1 LPDSELTLFTLGGL
15 ELRRGADGPVA
26 LKSRKARALLAILST
41 QPGLRMSRARIAS
54 LLWADRAEAQ
64 ARGSLRQALSELRR
78 ALGPEDADV
87 VCPSAETV
95 ELDGTRIE
103 CDVLRFEALLGRGDR
118 PALEEAVALH
128 RGPFMEDFDL
138 REDAFDEWRLQ
149 ERRRLEARLLSS
161 LASLASLCEA
171 DGDAEAALG
180 HVDRAIE
187 IAPLREEMHRKGME
201 LCQRLERSTEALE
214 RYERLRSRLAAELNV
229 EPQAESRDLYTAIRS
244 SHEEGA
250 RGFAAL
256 QASDPAQAGVRDQ
269 QAGGKPSVAVL
280 PFGNLSRDPE
290 QEYFADG
297 MTEDI
302 ITELS
307 RFRGLFVIARNSTFV
322 YKGRAVDTREIAR
335 ELGVKYVLEGS
346 VRGGV
351 DRLRVSAQLIDAANR
366 SHVWAERY
374 DREPSDLFS
383 LQDEIV
389 RTLVAAVEPELDDA
403 ERRNATS
410 ASPERLDAWG
420 AYHRGM
426 WHVYRF
432 TKEDTAQALAFF
444 MKAIEAAPTHTP
456 GWTGRSFAHFSNV
469 FLGFVDDREA
479 ERRLC
484 LEAARRAVELDSRD
498 ASAHWALG
506 RAHSLELDY
515 DRAIAEL
522 ETAVELNTN
531 HAQSW
536 YQLGWVLV
544 RAGRP
549 QDALEPL
556 VLAER
561 LSPNDPL
568 RFAFLI
574 ARAQAHFVLGE
585 YSHAV
590 ALADRAVR
598 LPHAHAQI
606 EAIRV
611 ACLVMDGQIEAA
623 RKAMEA
629 FRSAHPD
636 FTQAFFAEAHGFA
649 RQEDLSRYL
658 DAFERSGL
666 PE

>member
-1 LPDSELTLFTLGGL
+1 
-15 ELRRGADGPVA
+15 
-26 LKSRKARALLAILST
+26 
-41 QPGLRMSRARIAS
+41 MSRARIAS
-54 LLWADRAEAQ
+54 LLWADRAESQ
-64 ARGSLRQALSELRR
+64 ARGSLRQTLSELRR
-78 ALGPEDADV
+78 ALGSEYADALGS
-87 VCPSAETV
+87 SAETV
-95 ELDGTRIE
+95 ELDGGRIE
-103 CDVLRFEALLGRGDR
+103 CDVARFEALLARGDR
-118 PALEEAVALH
+118 AALEEAVALH
-128 RGPFMEDFDL
+128 RGPFMEDLEL
-138 REDAFDEWRLQ
+138 REDAFDEWLMR
-149 ERRRLEARLLSS
+149 ERRRLEARSLSG

-171 DGDAEAALG
+171 EGDIEAALG

-187 IAPLREEMHRKGME
+187 IAPIREELHRKGME
-201 LCQRLERSTEALE
+201 LCQRLERSTEAIE
-214 RYERLRSRLAAELNV
+214 RFERLRSELAAELNV
-229 EPQAESRDLYTAIRS
+229 EPQAESRDLYTAILS
-244 SHEEGA
+244 SREEGTRA
-250 RGFAAL
+250 FTDR
-256 QASDPAQAGVRDQ
+256 QAPEQY
-269 QAGGKPSVAVL
+269 AGGKPSVAVL
-280 PFGNLSRDPE
+280 PFVNLSQDLE

-335 ELGVKYVLEGS
+335 ELRVRYVLEGS
-346 VRGGV
+346 IRVGA
-351 DRLRVSAQLIDAANR
+351 DRLRVSAQLIEAASR
-366 SHVWAERY
+366 SHVWAERF

-410 ASPERLDAWG
+410 ASPEQLDAWG

-432 TKEDTAQALAFF
+432 TRQDTEQALAFF
-444 MKAIEAAPTHTP
+444 MKAIEAAPTDAS

-469 FLGFVDDREA
+469 FLGFVDDRQA

-484 LEAARRAVELDSRD
+484 LDAARRAVELDSRD
-498 ASAHWALG
+498 ASAHWALA
-506 RAHSLELDY
+506 RAHSLALDY

-536 YQLGWVLV
+536 YQLGWVLI

-549 QDALEPL
+549 QDAIEPL

-590 ALADRAVR
+590 ALADRAVD

-606 EAIRV
+606 EAIRI
-611 ACLVMDGQIEAA
+611 ACLVMDEQIEKA
-623 RKAMEA
+623 REAMEA
-629 FRSAHPD
+629 FRSTYPD
-636 FTQAFFAEAHGFA
+636 FTQSFFAEAHGFV
-649 RQEDLSRYL
+649 RKEDLSLYM
-658 DAFERSGL
+658 DAFERVGL
-666 PE
+666 PA

>member
-1 LPDSELTLFTLGGL
+1 
-15 ELRRGADGPVA
+15 
-26 LKSRKARALLAILST
+26 
-41 QPGLRMSRARIAS
+41 MSRARIAS
-54 LLWADRAEAQ
+54 LLWADRAESQ
-64 ARGSLRQALSELRR
+64 ARGSLRQTLSELRR
-78 ALGPEDADV
+78 ALGSEYADALGS
-87 VCPSAETV
+87 SAETV
-95 ELDGTRIE
+95 ELDGARIE
-103 CDVLRFEALLGRGDR
+103 CDVVRFEALLARGDR
-118 PALEEAVALH
+118 AALEEAVALH
-128 RGPFMEDFDL
+128 RGPFMEDLEL
-138 REDAFDEWRLQ
+138 REDAFDEWLMR
-149 ERRRLEARLLSS
+149 ERRRLEARSLSG

-171 DGDAEAALG
+171 EGDIEAALG

-187 IAPLREEMHRKGME
+187 IAPLREELHRKGME

-214 RYERLRSRLAAELNV
+214 RFERLRSELAAELNV
-229 EPQAESRDLYTAIRS
+229 EPQAESRDLYTAILS
-244 SHEEGA
+244 SREEGT
-250 RGFAAL
+250 RAL
-256 QASDPAQAGVRDQ
+256 TDRQAPEQY
-269 QAGGKPSVAVL
+269 AGGKPSVAVL
-280 PFGNLSRDPE
+280 PFVNLSQDLE

-335 ELGVKYVLEGS
+335 ELRVKYVLEGS
-346 VRGGV
+346 IRVGA
-351 DRLRVSAQLIDAANR
+351 DRLRVSAQLIEAASR
-366 SHVWAERY
+366 SHVWAERF

-432 TKEDTAQALAFF
+432 TRQDTEQALAFF
-444 MKAIEAAPTHTP
+444 MKAIEAAPTDAS

-484 LEAARRAVELDSRD
+484 LDAARRAVELDSRD
-498 ASAHWALG
+498 ASAHWALA
-506 RAHSLELDY
+506 RAHSLALDY

-549 QDALEPL
+549 QDAIEPL

-590 ALADRAVR
+590 ALADRAVD

-606 EAIRV
+606 EAIRI
-611 ACLVMDGQIEAA
+611 ACLVMDEQIEKA
-623 RKAMEA
+623 REAMEA
-629 FRSAHPD
+629 FRSTYPD
-636 FTQAFFAEAHGFA
+636 FTQSFFAEAHGFV
-649 RQEDLSRYL
+649 RKEDLSLYM
-658 DAFERSGL
+658 DAFERVGL
-666 PE
+666 PA

>member
-1 LPDSELTLFTLGGL
+1 
-15 ELRRGADGPVA
+15 
-26 LKSRKARALLAILST
+26 
-41 QPGLRMSRARIAS
+41 MSRARIAS
-54 LLWADRAEAQ
+54 LLWADRAESQ
-64 ARGSLRQALSELRR
+64 ARGSLRQTLSELRR
-78 ALGPEDADV
+78 ALGSEYADALGS
-87 VCPSAETV
+87 SAETV
-95 ELDGTRIE
+95 ELDGGRIE
-103 CDVLRFEALLGRGDR
+103 CDVARFEALLARGDR
-118 PALEEAVALH
+118 AALEEAVALH
-128 RGPFMEDFDL
+128 RGPFMEDLEL
-138 REDAFDEWRLQ
+138 REDAFDEWLMR
-149 ERRRLEARLLSS
+149 ERRRLEARSLSG

-171 DGDAEAALG
+171 EGDIEAALG

-187 IAPLREEMHRKGME
+187 IAPIREELHRKGME
-201 LCQRLERSTEALE
+201 LCQRLERSTEAIE
-214 RYERLRSRLAAELNV
+214 RFERLRSELAAELNV
-229 EPQAESRDLYTAIRS
+229 EPQAESRDLYTAILS
-244 SHEEGA
+244 SHEEGTRA
-250 RGFAAL
+250 FTDR
-256 QASDPAQAGVRDQ
+256 QAPEQY
-269 QAGGKPSVAVL
+269 AGGKPSVAVL
-280 PFGNLSRDPE
+280 PFVNLSQDLE

-335 ELGVKYVLEGS
+335 ELRVKYVLEGS
-346 VRGGV
+346 IRVGA
-351 DRLRVSAQLIDAANR
+351 DRLRVSAQLIEAANR
-366 SHVWAERY
+366 SHVWAERF

-410 ASPERLDAWG
+410 ASPEQLDAWG

-432 TKEDTAQALAFF
+432 TRQDTEQALAFF
-444 MKAIEAAPTHTP
+444 MKAIEAAPTDAS

-469 FLGFVDDREA
+469 FLGFVDDRQA

-484 LEAARRAVELDSRD
+484 LDAARRAVELDSRD
-498 ASAHWALG
+498 ASAHWALA
-506 RAHSLELDY
+506 RAHSLALDY

-536 YQLGWVLV
+536 YQLGWVLI

-549 QDALEPL
+549 QDAIEPL

-561 LSPNDPL
+561 LSPNAPL

-590 ALADRAVR
+590 ALADRAVD

-606 EAIRV
+606 EAIRI
-611 ACLVMDGQIEAA
+611 ACLVMDEQIEKA
-623 RKAMEA
+623 REAMAA
-629 FRSAHPD
+629 FRSTYPD
-636 FTQAFFAEAHGFA
+636 FTQSFFAEAHGFV
-649 RQEDLSRYL
+649 RKEDLSLYM
-658 DAFERSGL
+658 DAFERVGL
-666 PE
+666 PA